1 MDWLGGDIVNT
12 KLKAEIEKAID
23 DTIQNNAEENMWDG
37 YIHNELAQQM
47 ANAAEAVFD
56 AAMGAQKFAKNEA
69 S

>member
-1 MDWLGGDIVNT
+1 MNT

-23 DTIQNNAEENMWDG
+23 DTIQNNAEENMWEG
-37 YIHNELAQQM
+37 YIHPELPQQM

-56 AAMGAQKFAKNEA
+56 AAMKGQEFANAEM